1 MARTSKS
8 TKAKGRNGEGDSL
21 TVFFDQSDPAE
32 RRALEAARLL
42 ATKHGRRKQVIV
54 TLLESIYTYYEQTGD
69 LLSATEIANAL
80 MGGAGQMPKI
90 ASAAMAA
97 APSTAPQ
104 ASIERAQARK
114 TRKTARTSESLITI
128 TAKDKQ
134 TNNKNVAANFLKGM
148 AAGLF
153 D

>member
-1 MARTSKS
+1 MASKSKS

-42 ATKHGRRKQVIV
+42 AAKHGRRKQVIV
-54 TLLESIYTYYEQTGD
+54 TLLESIYAYYEQTGD

-80 MGGAGQMPKI
+80 REGVLPGFRPAPAVMP
-90 ASAAMAA
+90 
-97 APSTAPQ
+97 PTAPQ
-104 ASIERAQARK
+104 PSIARAQAKKSRK
-114 TRKTARTSESLITI
+114 SSEPLITL
-128 TAKDKQ
+128 TQKQ
-134 TNNKNVAANFLKGM
+134 AISTKSLTANFLSGI
-148 AAGLF
+148 GGWL

>member
-42 ATKHGRRKQVIV
+42 AAKHGRRKQVIV
-54 TLLESIYTYYEQTGD
+54 TLLESIYAYYEQTGD

-80 MGGAGQMPKI
+80 REGALPNFRP
-90 ASAAMAA
+90 APAVTAARPEA
-97 APSTAPQ
+97 TAPQ
-104 ASIERAQARK
+104 PSIARAQAKKPRQPAE
-114 TRKTARTSESLITI
+114 TFIAVTQ
-128 TAKDKQ
+128 KQ
-134 TNNKNVAANFLKGM
+134 AIGKKGVTANFLSGIS
-148 AAGLF
+148 GWI

>member
-42 ATKHGRRKQVIV
+42 AAKHGRRKQVIV

-90 ASAAMAA
+90 APATA
-97 APSTAPQ
+97 STAPQ
-104 ASIERAQARK
+104 ASMERAQARK
-114 TRKTARTSESLITI
+114 TRKTAKTSESLITI
-128 TAKDKQ
+128 STKDRQ
-134 TNNKNVAANFLKGM
+134 NDNQNVAANFLKGM